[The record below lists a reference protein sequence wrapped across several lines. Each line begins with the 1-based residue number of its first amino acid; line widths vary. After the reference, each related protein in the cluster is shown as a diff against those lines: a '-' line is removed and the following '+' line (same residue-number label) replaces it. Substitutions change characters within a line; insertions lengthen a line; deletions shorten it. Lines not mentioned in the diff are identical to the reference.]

1 MSVWKWQLKACKEV
15 GACLYSQWSQ
25 APTGI
30 SQELVTAVLSFF
42 WDEKEVQEL
51 HNHLIFTHRD
61 FVLMNATVPGEE
73 IKS

>member
-25 APTGI
+25 APTGG

-42 WDEKEVQEL
+42 RDEKEVQEL
-51 HNHLIFTHRD
+51 DKHLIFTHTD
-61 FVLMNATVPGEE
+61 FVLMNVTVPGEE
-73 IKS
+73 IRS